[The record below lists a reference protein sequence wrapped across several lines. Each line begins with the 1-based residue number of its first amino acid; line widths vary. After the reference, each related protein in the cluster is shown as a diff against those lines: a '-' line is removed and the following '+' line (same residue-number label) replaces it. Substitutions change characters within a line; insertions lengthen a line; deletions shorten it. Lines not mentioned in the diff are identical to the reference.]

1 MEAVAG
7 DFYEFMAVDEHRTG
21 ILVAD
26 VTGHGVPAAIIAT
39 MIRVAMQSLLHGLN
53 RILSPQLGAQ
63 FISAPLWL
71 DSENRTG
78 SYSAAGQQPA
88 IPLNALKPSRQCYQH
103 PTFSQ
108 VHLKTGSI
116 GTNWHE
122 MPRIAPMAPLA
133 Q

>member
-1 MEAVAG
+1 
-7 DFYEFMAVDEHRTG
+7 MAVDEHRTG

-26 VTGHGVPAAIIAT
+26 VTGHGVPTAIIAA
-39 MIRVAMQSLLHGLN
+39 MIKVAMQSSLHGLN
-53 RILSPQLGAQ
+53 RILSPRLGAQ
-63 FISAPLWL
+63 FISATYLWL
-71 DSENRTG
+71 DTENRTG
-78 SYSAAGQQPA
+78 SYSAARQQQA
-88 IPLNALKPSRQCYQH
+88 ITLNALKPSRQCYQH
-103 PTFSQ
+103 PTFSR